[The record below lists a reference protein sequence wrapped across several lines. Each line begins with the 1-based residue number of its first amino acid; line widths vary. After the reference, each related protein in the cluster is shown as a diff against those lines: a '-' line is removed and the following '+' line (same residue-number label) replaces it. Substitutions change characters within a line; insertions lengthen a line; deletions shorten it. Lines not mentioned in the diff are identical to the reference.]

1 MNRTEL
7 QRLSDERIEDAQT
20 LLAASRWAGAYYL
33 AGYAVEC
40 ALKACVMAYIER
52 TGVIFEDKKYA
63 EKCWTHDIDILVK
76 LAELTDQLDV
86 AKAANPHLKS
96 NWTLVKEWSEV
107 DRYRFATQQRAEKLL
122 DAITNHSSGVLTWIK
137 KYW

>member
-1 MNRTEL
+1 
-7 QRLSDERIEDAQT
+7 
-20 LLAASRWAGAYYL
+20 
-33 AGYAVEC
+33 
-40 ALKACVMAYIER
+40 MAYIER

-63 EKCWTHDIDILVK
+63 DKCWTHDIDILVK
-76 LAELTDQLDV
+76 LADLMGKLNV
-86 AKAANPHLKS
+86 AKAAIPQLKDH
-96 NWTLVKEWSEV
+96 WLLVKEWSEV